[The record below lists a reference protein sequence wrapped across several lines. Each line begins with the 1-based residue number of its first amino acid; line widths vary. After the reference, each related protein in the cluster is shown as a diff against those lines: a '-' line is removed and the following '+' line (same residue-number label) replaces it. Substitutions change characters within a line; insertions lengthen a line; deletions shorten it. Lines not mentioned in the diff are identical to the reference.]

1 MCNSLF
7 SKSMFLKQIS
17 LLKDL
22 IFFGRISENV
32 VNTFHFQ
39 MMGLRLMR
47 GKDHS
52 EAHGKR

>member
-1 MCNSLF
+1 
-7 SKSMFLKQIS
+7 MFLKQIS